1 MPTDATSSTASQPA
15 KSSRFALLVAALGLA
30 LVGTLAL
37 TGQFGTA
44 FSGLVTPAH
53 ASANHALVGQK
64 APAFAVRT
72 LDGRR
77 ASSKDAVGSVLVI
90 DFWATWCPPCV
101 RALPIIKET
110 VESFED
116 SDVKVHLVAMNLR
129 ENKREIE
136 AFLENQGLAGLNVGL
151 DTRGDVAE
159 RYLVEG
165 IPQTVVID
173 PTGMVTSVHVG
184 LSPKL
189 GEELTADI
197 NAAIEAGQASASA
210 E

>member
-1 MPTDATSSTASQPA
+1 MSAPAPAPDAAPKRSSN
-15 KSSRFALLVAALGLA
+15 RFPLLVAALGLA
-30 LVGTLAL
+30 LVGAL
-37 TGQFGTA
+37 VWTGQFGA
-44 FSGLVTPAH
+44 DWATPAQ
-53 ASANHALVGQK
+53 AAEKHALVGQS
-64 APAFAVRT
+64 APPFAVRT

-77 ASSKDAVGSVLVI
+77 AALKDAEGSVLVL

-110 VESFED
+110 VEKFRNSET
-116 SDVKVHLVAMNLR
+116 KVHLVAMNLR

-136 AFLENQGLAGLNVGL
+136 AFLERQGLEGLNVGL

-159 RYLVEG
+159 RYLVTG

-173 PTGMVTSVHVG
+173 PNGRVTSVHVG
-184 LSPKL
+184 FSPSL
-189 GEELTADI
+189 GRELADDI
-197 NAAIEAGQASASA
+197 RRALRDGRSTASA